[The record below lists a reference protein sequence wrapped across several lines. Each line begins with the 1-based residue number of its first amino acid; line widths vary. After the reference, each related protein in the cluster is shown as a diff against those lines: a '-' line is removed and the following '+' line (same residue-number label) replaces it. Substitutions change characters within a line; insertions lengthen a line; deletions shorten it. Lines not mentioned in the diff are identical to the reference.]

1 MKRIGILGLVV
12 ALAGS
17 IFAAYDNFLFLNINT
32 LNTRYIPV
40 CKRWDNIL
48 SDIEP
53 YTTNSRMPKEKMQL
67 FYTVERKNKKFD
79 VLLSIIK
86 LNNNIV
92 PSNADKIIVSISQI
106 NSGTRLG
113 GSVILAND
121 HQQWFVTTP
130 DMLVQWIKDFRKT
143 WFLKWG
149 LLLIAMGTLIRII
162 KEMFLK

>member
-1 MKRIGILGLVV
+1 
-12 ALAGS
+12 
-17 IFAAYDNFLFLNINT
+17 
-32 LNTRYIPV
+32 
-40 CKRWDNIL
+40 
-48 SDIEP
+48 
-53 YTTNSRMPKEKMQL
+53 MPKEKMQL

-162 KEMFLK
+162 KEMFFKVKYIVSLNGVRAL